1 MYFDFLENL
10 RPKRPLIDSS
20 PFFCNLEK
28 HNFTSKL
35 IPKLEKQNGEI
46 ISDQFQILNEA
57 KLFYEELYT
66 SKDEQLTDINLNTL
80 LANTDTKK
88 LNVQES
94 NTIEGFLTYE
104 EAGLTLKAMQNNRS
118 PGSDGFSAEFFLKY
132 SGKTWVILLF
142 GQSIMALKKGNYQ

>member
-1 MYFDFLENL
+1 MQGI
-10 RPKRPLIDSS
+10 LIRSRTQIIEEDEKVTN
-20 PFFCNLEK
+20 FFCNLEK

-66 SKDEQLTDINLNTL
+66 SKDKQLTDINSNTL

-94 NTIEGFLTYE
+94 NTIKGFLIYE
-104 EAGLTLKAMQNNRS
+104 EAGSTLKAMQNNRS
-118 PGSDGFSAEFFLKY
+118 PGSDGFSADFFLN
-132 SGKTWVILLF
+132 ILEKF
-142 GQSIMALKKGNYQ
+142 GSFYCSVNQLWL